1 MEQEECQYKI
11 TPRSKNYS
19 EWYLDIIEAA
29 ELAENSPVKGCIVFK
44 PNGYAIW
51 ENVQKI
57 LDAMLKSKGVRNA
70 YFPLL
75 IPKSFFEKEAEHVK
89 GFAKECAVVTHH
101 RLVAKDKKLIP
112 AGLLEE
118 PYIIRPTSETI
129 IYHTYAKWIQSY
141 RDLPLILNQWAN
153 VMRWELRT
161 RPFLRTTEF
170 LWQEGHTAH
179 STKKEAD
186 EMTRDI
192 LELYHNFVEDYLAI
206 PAITGIKTEN
216 EKFAGAVYTATIEG
230 MMQDG
235 KALQLATSHML
246 GQNFAKAFNIKFADE
261 KGLEQYVWQTSWGMS
276 TRVIGALIMTHSD
289 DKGLILPPKIASTPI
304 VIVPIWDKNYEKEPI
319 VAKAKETADKI
330 ISETNYNVYIDERDK
345 RPGSKFYEWERKGTP
360 LRIEIGPRDVKNN
373 TVVAVRRDTG
383 VKTEIHINTLIKEI
397 KILLDDI
404 QLNLYNRAKQYSQE
418 LTVQVNSYKDLKNR
432 FTKSEQDGF
441 INAYWCGDSKCEDK
455 VKEETTA
462 TIRCILDEKEKS
474 EESKCVVCGKR
485 ASKKV
490 IFAKAY

>member
-141 RDLPLILNQWAN
+141 RDLPLILNQ
-153 VMRWELRT
+153 
-161 RPFLRTTEF
+161 
-170 LWQEGHTAH
+170 
-179 STKKEAD
+179 
-186 EMTRDI
+186 
-192 LELYHNFVEDYLAI
+192 
-206 PAITGIKTEN
+206 
-216 EKFAGAVYTATIEG
+216 
-230 MMQDG
+230 
-235 KALQLATSHML
+235 
-246 GQNFAKAFNIKFADE
+246 
-261 KGLEQYVWQTSWGMS
+261 
-276 TRVIGALIMTHSD
+276 
-289 DKGLILPPKIASTPI
+289 
-304 VIVPIWDKNYEKEPI
+304 
-319 VAKAKETADKI
+319 
-330 ISETNYNVYIDERDK
+330 
-345 RPGSKFYEWERKGTP
+345 
-360 LRIEIGPRDVKNN
+360 
-373 TVVAVRRDTG
+373 
-383 VKTEIHINTLIKEI
+383 TL
-397 KILLDDI
+397 
-404 QLNLYNRAKQYSQE
+404 
-418 LTVQVNSYKDLKNR
+418 
-432 FTKSEQDGF
+432 
-441 INAYWCGDSKCEDK
+441 
-455 VKEETTA
+455 
-462 TIRCILDEKEKS
+462 
-474 EESKCVVCGKR
+474 
-485 ASKKV
+485 
-490 IFAKAY
+490 